1 LLAFAI
7 AGFTVAS
14 VLCGIAA
21 DIGQMVLFR
30 VLQGIFGAALVPIS
44 QSTLLDVF
52 PREKHGAAM
61 AIRGRERRGWLGVV
75 LGAPSARELAYFY
88 RDLLGWELAT
98 DEPDWC
104 TIGMPDAPVNLGF
117 QTEKN
122 HVRPVWPGGP
132 GDPQMQ
138 LHLDLQVTDL
148 EGAAQDAVALG
159 ATLPEFQPQD
169 DVRVLLDPA
178 GHPFC
183 LYL

>member
-1 LLAFAI
+1 
-7 AGFTVAS
+7 
-14 VLCGIAA
+14 
-21 DIGQMVLFR
+21 
-30 VLQGIFGAALVPIS
+30 
-44 QSTLLDVF
+44 
-52 PREKHGAAM
+52 M
-61 AIRGRERRGWLGVV
+61 AIRGRERRGWFGVV

-104 TIGMPDAPVNLGF
+104 TIGMPDTPVNLGF

-159 ATLPEFQPQD
+159 ATLSEFQPQE